1 MIPLYLII
9 YKVNRYF
16 EEIIENKC
24 LTLIK
29 TNESKE
35 KKKKNEE
42 SCSKIKDLISSIT
55 KNSDD
60 TDEKFMKIKRRVT
73 YHDNSC

>member
-35 KKKKNEE
+35 KKKMKNRALK
-42 SCSKIKDLISSIT
+42 SKI
-55 KNSDD
+55 
-60 TDEKFMKIKRRVT
+60 
-73 YHDNSC
+73 

>member
-35 KKKKNEE
+35 KKKQMKNRALK
-42 SCSKIKDLISSIT
+42 SKI
-55 KNSDD
+55 
-60 TDEKFMKIKRRVT
+60 
-73 YHDNSC
+73 